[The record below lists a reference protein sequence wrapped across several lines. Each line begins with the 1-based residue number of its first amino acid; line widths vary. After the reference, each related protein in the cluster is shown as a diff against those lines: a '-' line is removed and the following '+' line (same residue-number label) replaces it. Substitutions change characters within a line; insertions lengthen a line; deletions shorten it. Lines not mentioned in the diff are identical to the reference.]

1 MEQLVKSSRLVI
13 AVLAVNAAGVVL
25 RYFNLDTY
33 IVLIGFRFH
42 ISLIIPFLIIFRR
55 NELSFIKKIFVDP
68 HHKRTVL
75 PLLWILLP
83 VIIVTGILFLMH
95 KVEVG
100 DPDYFY
106 EFGLSSV
113 IDYPIYLL
121 WNFPQLFCLFIFL
134 ALTATVSK
142 KSFSI
147 VFATTFLI
155 CTYEFIPFKIDN
167 IDYYGIV
174 SHLLISLSVGLLIK
188 YFQNIYWF
196 TIVVFSIFWLHFLAF
211 GSSSQEII
219 HLLFASQYSGW
230 EGFLEI
236 NKSFIPYLLPVQLA
250 LTFLVIL
257 VSSTF
262 RKKAY
267 VPSF

>member
-1 MEQLVKSSRLVI
+1 MELQVKPSRLVI
-13 AVLAVNAAGVVL
+13 AVLALNTAGFVL
-25 RYFNLDTY
+25 RYFDLDTY
-33 IVLIGFRFH
+33 IILIGFRFH
-42 ISLIIPFLIIFRR
+42 ISFVIPLLIVFRK
-55 NELSFIKKIFVDP
+55 NQLPFIKKIFVDP

-83 VIIVTGILFLMH
+83 VIIVTGILFLIH
-95 KVEVG
+95 KVKIG

-121 WNFPQLFCLFIFL
+121 WNFLQLFCLFIFL

-142 KSFSI
+142 KSFSTI
-147 VFATTFLI
+147 SVITFLI
-155 CTYEFIPFKIDN
+155 FAFEFIPFKISN
-167 IDYYGIV
+167 IDYSGIA
-174 SHLLISLSVGLLIK
+174 SLLLISIFVGLLIK

-196 TIVVFSIFWLHFLAF
+196 TIVVFSIFWMHFLAF
-211 GSSSQEII
+211 GSSSEKII

-230 EGFLEI
+230 DGFLEV
-236 NKSFIPYLLPVQLA
+236 NKSFVQYLLPVQLA

-257 VSSTF
+257 ISSSF
-262 RKKAY
+262 RKKALR
-267 VPSF
+267 PSF

>member
-1 MEQLVKSSRLVI
+1 MEYPVKPSRLVI
-13 AVLAVNAAGVVL
+13 VALAVNAAGLVL

-33 IVLIGFRFH
+33 IILIGFRFH
-42 ISLIIPFLIIFRR
+42 ISFIIPFLIIFRK
-55 NELSFIKKIFVDP
+55 NQLSFIKKIFVDP

-83 VIIVTGILFLMH
+83 VIIVAGVLFLMH
-95 KVEVG
+95 KVGIG

-142 KSFSI
+142 KNFLV
-147 VFATTFLI
+147 VFITTFLI
-155 CTYEFIPFKIDN
+155 FAFEFIPFKISD
-167 IDYYGIV
+167 IDYYGIA
-174 SHLLISLSVGLLIK
+174 SLLLISASIGLLVK

-211 GSSSQEII
+211 GSSSEEII

-230 EGFLEI
+230 DGFLEA
-236 NKSFIPYLLPVQLA
+236 NKSFVQYLLPVQLA
-250 LTFLVIL
+250 LTFLAIL
-257 VSSTF
+257 ISSVF
-262 RKKAY
+262 RKKGET
-267 VPSF
+267 PSF